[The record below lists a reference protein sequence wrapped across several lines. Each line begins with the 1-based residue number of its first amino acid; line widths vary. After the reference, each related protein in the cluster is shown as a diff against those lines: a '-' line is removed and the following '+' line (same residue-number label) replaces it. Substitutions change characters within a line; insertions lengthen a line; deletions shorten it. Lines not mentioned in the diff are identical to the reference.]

1 MSVFGDKKKSL
12 MRIQIVIS
20 IDGSEDFLVFKE
32 GKDWKTFDFYQKS
45 VVSYLANIKNMDDFR
60 QRGRKLMKVQL
71 PDVRYEKWRLSHLQE
86 VEYDYL
92 IEKEI
97 QDGFVSVAPKM
108 LKGTVTEIQ
117 SKLEKCQSTAEILFA
132 LKILLDEGYFEFS
145 KSEGKSFLTFFSQ
158 TLFGTHRKTVLYHA
172 YTELLK
178 KDFPSYFSE

>member
-1 MSVFGDKKKSL
+1 MSVFGDKKESL

-20 IDGSEDFLVFKE
+20 INGSEDFLVFKE

-60 QRGRKLMKVQL
+60 QRGRELMKVQL

-132 LKILLDEGYFEFS
+132 LKTLLDEGYFEFS

-158 TLFGTHRKTVLYHA
+158 TLFGTHRKTVLYHS

>member
-1 MSVFGDKKKSL
+1 MG
-12 MRIQIVIS
+12 IQIAIA
-20 IDGSEDFLVFKE
+20 IDGSEDFLVFKA
-32 GKDWKTFDFYQKS
+32 GKDWKAFDFYQKS
-45 VVSYLANIKNMDDFR
+45 VISYLANIKNMDDFR
-60 QRGRKLMKVQL
+60 QRGRELMKVQL

-97 QDGFVSVAPKM
+97 QDGFVSVEPKI

-117 SKLEKCQSTAEILFA
+117 SKLQKCRSTAEILFA
-132 LKILLDEGYFEFS
+132 LKTLLDEGYFEIS
-145 KSEGKSFLTFFSQ
+145 RSEGKSFLTFFSQ

-178 KDFPSYFSE
+178 KGFPSYFSEQ

>member
-1 MSVFGDKKKSL
+1 MG
-12 MRIQIVIS
+12 IQIAVS
-20 IDGSEDFLVFKE
+20 IDGSEDFLVFKA
-32 GKDWKTFDFYQKS
+32 GKDWKAFDFYQKS

-60 QRGRKLMKVQL
+60 QRGRELMKVQL

-97 QDGFVSVAPKM
+97 QDGFVSVAPKI

-132 LKILLDEGYFEFS
+132 LKILLDEGYFEISSQKENLFS
-145 KSEGKSFLTFFSQ
+145 RFSVRPYSVHTERRYSITRIQNYLRKASQVIFLNSDFN
-158 TLFGTHRKTVLYHA
+158 RK
-172 YTELLK
+172 K
-178 KDFPSYFSE
+178 F